1 MTFDSEAVKELKVTK
16 MNENSILTCLHKEK
30 GLTYWPIHIVQAMG
44 QVYLSFYF
52 FHYVI
57 KFLNNPVK

>member
-1 MTFDSEAVKELKVTK
+1 